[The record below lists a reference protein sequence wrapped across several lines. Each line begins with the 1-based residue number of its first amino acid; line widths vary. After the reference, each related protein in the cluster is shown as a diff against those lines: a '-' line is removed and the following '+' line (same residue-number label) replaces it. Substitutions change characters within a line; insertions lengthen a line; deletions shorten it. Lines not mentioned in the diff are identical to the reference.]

1 MSTTH
6 TTEKAMHAGDITSDV
21 LWCVLVTFE
30 TFFSKSIIVL
40 IFLTELF
47 QRPRTHITEKIMC
60 ASDVTSGT
68 MLTNSTQEAGSKIA
82 LASPNSLL

>member
-6 TTEKAMHAGDITSDV
+6 TAEKAMHPGDIISDV

-30 TFFSKSIIVL
+30 TIFSKSIIVL

-60 ASDVTSGT
+60 ASDVASGT
-68 MLTNSTQEAGSKIA
+68 M
-82 LASPNSLL
+82 